1 MMNAVR
7 ESTLFK
13 GNIGICHG
21 SYASTLIG
29 YEALTTRRRCF
40 HGGNAHPQT
49 HPFSPRRRR
58 DESRRRD
65 RARDGPGAPPGCD
78 RNARVAR
85 VRADGTGRRRDSTGD
100 AVRRPQHPP
109 DRIRECGRPPLL
121 AERVRA
127 VRRDLLRTG
136 KRHQPLGPHGALRH
150 PRGDDARL
158 RLPHAACGSLRHA
171 RDRCGRLRGR
181 ERDGGR
187 AVPAHDARSGPGQPH
202 GQIQTVGE
210 REGRNLGIVEPLR
223 REVGEEQGSRVR
235 GSRVEGVDRPFSGND
250 REYGNGARRD
260 RFRVPGGR
268 ADEAVPYR
276 PGPGKDFKSLVADED
291 AHYDD
296 TVDIDLGTL
305 EPLIAC
311 PSSPDNVKPVSEV
324 AGTEVAQVAVG
335 SSVNSSFRDLGVVA
349 HALDGKHVA
358 PAIAMAV
365 SPGSR
370 QTLLLMLTSGLM
382 TKLIKAGV
390 RELEVACGPC
400 IGMGFGQPTEGASV
414 RTFNRNFEGRVGTAD
429 EPVYLCSAATAAA
442 TAVRGVITDPRGL
455 GKYPTLKEPTNYPVD
470 TSGFEW
476 PPKDRSAV
484 QIVRGPNIAPL
495 PVAAPPKDSIEGE
508 VLIRLGDN
516 ISTDHIMPAGAKILP
531 FRSNI
536 PAIAEH
542 VFEYVDPTFPER
554 AKKSGGR
561 FIVAGE
567 N

>member
-1 MMNAVR
+1 MTLNTLRVPTTLIRSPAARSFEPILYQPAMWNTPSTPAIGPRSESTSVMSPGRTSTRSETRSFARSGFLAIAMTSWPASTSCRVTRPPMKPVAPVTKYFAIASRWTKRRDLDNAAHR
-7 ESTLFK
+7 GDLTHRPESTLFK

-29 YEALTTRRRCF
+29 YEAVTTRRRCF

-49 HPFSPRRRR
+49 HPFSPRRRL

-85 VRADGTGRRRDSTGD
+85 VRADGAGRRRDSTGD

-109 DRIRECGRPPLL
+109 DRIRECGRPPLPE
-121 AERVRA
+121 ERVRA

-276 PGPGKDFKSLVADED
+276 PGPGEGLQVTRRRRRRPLRRHGRHRSRD
-291 AHYDD
+291 A
-296 TVDIDLGTL
+296 
-305 EPLIAC
+305 
-311 PSSPDNVKPVSEV
+311 
-324 AGTEVAQVAVG
+324 
-335 SSVNSSFRDLGVVA
+335 R
-349 HALDGKHVA
+349 
-358 PAIAMAV
+358 
-365 SPGSR
+365 
-370 QTLLLMLTSGLM
+370 
-382 TKLIKAGV
+382 
-390 RELEVACGPC
+390 
-400 IGMGFGQPTEGASV
+400 
-414 RTFNRNFEGRVGTAD
+414 TAD
-429 EPVYLCSAATAAA
+429 CMY
-442 TAVRGVITDPRGL
+442 
-455 GKYPTLKEPTNYPVD
+455 
-470 TSGFEW
+470 
-476 PPKDRSAV
+476 
-484 QIVRGPNIAPL
+484 
-495 PVAAPPKDSIEGE
+495 
-508 VLIRLGDN
+508 
-516 ISTDHIMPAGAKILP
+516 
-531 FRSNI
+531 
-536 PAIAEH
+536 
-542 VFEYVDPTFPER
+542 
-554 AKKSGGR
+554 
-561 FIVAGE
+561 
-567 N
+567 